1 MATHFGPR
9 QRAPNR
15 SSVSR
20 LSHQRTSLSS
30 SVSQLSRTNSSSSTH
45 TITEM
50 AKSTSLFSEKH
61 RQNSILPLSTA
72 DARPDCDDF
81 NQSCAPLLNG
91 NEKASHHSHHSP
103 PKRSSGVSSFIYLAL
118 IACAVLATIRA
129 CIRNHRHHHLV
140 TVGVPLSCHSHN
152 DYWRKRP
159 LFDALE
165 AGCTGVEADV
175 WLRNNDLYVVHEAP
189 ETPAL
194 PTFTQLYVNPLVSIL
209 EQRNM
214 GQGQLNSP
222 AGVFSNFP
230 NQTLVLLVDFKEDSQ
245 DVFDAV
251 SAQLQPLR
259 KRGWL
264 TYYKDGSLTEGPITV
279 VATGEARLSSITANA
294 TYRDIFLDAPTLAL
308 NDDMAHAYNWTNSYY
323 SSVKFGRA
331 FGHYTGYMGRPR
343 SDDISMYVKQAHER
357 GLKMRFWS
365 QPSWPVLV
373 RERLWGDLL
382 DAGVDYL
389 NVDDLQGAN
398 EWLAK
403 REKN

>member
-1 MATHFGPR
+1 MATQFGLR
-9 QRAPNR
+9 QRGPPR
-15 SSVSR
+15 SSI
-20 LSHQRTSLSS
+20 
-30 SVSQLSRTNSSSSTH
+30 SQLSRANSTSSSTH

-50 AKSTSLFSEKH
+50 ARSTSVLSEKH
-61 RQNSILPLSTA
+61 PQNNILPLSRSDTHL
-72 DARPDCDDF
+72 DCNDSS
-81 NQSCAPLLNG
+81 QSCSPLLNPEG
-91 NEKASHHSHHSP
+91 KSLCHTHRSH
-103 PKRSSGVSSFIYLAL
+103 PKRPSNLSSLVYFAI
-118 IACAVLATIRA
+118 VA
-129 CIRNHRHHHLV
+129 CIILGASRAWFQNHQHHRLV

-175 WLRNNDLYVVHEAP
+175 WLRNNELYVVHEAP
-189 ETPAL
+189 QTPAL
-194 PTFTQLYVNPLVSIL
+194 PTFTQLYVNPLVNIL
-209 EQRNM
+209 EQNNN
-214 GQGQLNSP
+214 GLAQGNTP
-222 AGVFSNFP
+222 VGVFSNFP
-230 NQTLVLLVDFKEDSQ
+230 NQTLILLVDFKEDSQ
-245 DVFDAV
+245 AVFDTV

-259 KRGWL
+259 ERGWL
-264 TYYKDGSLTEGPITV
+264 TYFKDGSLTEGPITV
-279 VATGEARLSSITANA
+279 VVTGEARLSSITANT

-308 NDDMAHAYNWTNSYY
+308 NDDTTHAYNWTNSYY

-343 SDDISMYVKQAHER
+343 IDDIATYVQQAHER
-357 GLKMRFWS
+357 GLKLRFWS

-389 NVDDLQGAN
+389 NVDDLIGAN

-403 REKN
+403 REDKE